1 MSSVTQSYF
10 LSHWKYTAQVLAPA
24 SDTRLLCGLCRRH
37 SPEQHRVSPWQSCS
51 VPVLRVPPCRRAST
65 SPALPVLHRA
75 SSIASEASGA
85 VVLQGQIIHPHSPL
99 WHRAQGCAACRAAL
113 PRATA
118 PRGVCW
124 VGAGMGP
131 STALHGEH
139 RAVSGVL
146 GAAARPSRCCR
157 ALWA

>member
-85 VVLQGQIIHPHSPL
+85 VVLQGRSSIHTHLSGTEP
-99 WHRAQGCAACRAAL
+99 RAAL
-113 PRATA
+113 PAVLPCPVPPPHA
-118 PRGVCW
+118 ECVGWERGW
-124 VGAGMGP
+124 GP
-131 STALHGEH
+131 VQPCTVSTG
-139 RAVSGVL
+139 
-146 GAAARPSRCCR
+146 P
-157 ALWA
+157 